1 MTTRQDVFR
10 LVYVSRNRL
19 PRQVEAQDE
28 QIDRILASSRRN
40 NAALGITGALLFS
53 TDCFAQTLEGPTAA
67 VETLF
72 ERIQWDDRH
81 CDSIILQAG
90 PVDTREFGDWSM
102 AYAGRH
108 DADHLRFDAL
118 ISVPGPVGQ
127 GQVLDLLRNV
137 VLRAAP
143 SLLPTT

>member
-1 MTTRQDVFR
+1 MTIHQGVFR
-10 LVYVSRNRL
+10 LVYVSRNEL
-19 PRQVEAQDE
+19 PRQIEAQDE

-40 NAALGITGALLFS
+40 NPPLGITGALLFS
-53 TDCFAQTLEGPTAA
+53 TDCFAQTLEGPMAA

-72 ERIQWDDRH
+72 ERIQQDDRH
-81 CDSIILQAG
+81 SDSVILQAG
-90 PVDTREFGDWSM
+90 PVDVREFGDWSM

-108 DADHLRFDAL
+108 DADRLRFGAL

-127 GQVLDLLRNV
+127 GQVLDLLRCV

-143 SLLPTT
+143 SLVPAA